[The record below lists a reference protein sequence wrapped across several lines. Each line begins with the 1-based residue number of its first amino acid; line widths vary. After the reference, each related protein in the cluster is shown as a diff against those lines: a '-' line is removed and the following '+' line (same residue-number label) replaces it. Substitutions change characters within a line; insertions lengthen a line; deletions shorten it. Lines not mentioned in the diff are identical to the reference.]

1 MATEPALARGPQE
14 AKVETQDADEFS
26 QLLKQHFKPRTERAA
41 SEVESAVKTLVE
53 QALSD
58 TSLIKSDV
66 LDTIEEMIAQ
76 LDKKLSAQMNEI
88 MHAPEFQQIES
99 AWRGLKYLVFQS
111 ETDAMLKICVMN
123 VSKGELYRH
132 LRQYPNA
139 AWDQSPLFKKV
150 YEEEFGTLGG
160 QPYGCL
166 IGDYYFSHLPVD
178 VQLLRDLSK
187 IAGAAH
193 APFFAAA
200 DSTLMGLD
208 SWNDLMN
215 PRDLSKVM
223 DTPEY
228 AAWRSLRDFDDAKYV
243 GLCMPRVLA
252 RLPYGAKTEP
262 VEEFSFEEDTDAHKG
277 EKYAWMNAAYAM
289 GANINRAFK
298 EYGWCARIRG
308 VQSGGEVEDL
318 PSHTF
323 PTDDG
328 GVDLK
333 CPTEIAITDRREAEL
348 AKAGMIPLCH
358 RKNSDRAAFIG
369 AQSLAKPK
377 AYQNNVE
384 ATASSNLA
392 CRLPYMFAC
401 CRFAHYLKVMVR
413 DKVGSYYEEAQLEKW
428 LNNWIGEYI
437 DGDPKNSTEATKC
450 RRPLAAAK
458 ITIVP
463 NEENPGYYSAT
474 FELRPHFQ
482 LEGMDIGLRL
492 VSKLPVAQK

>member
-1 MATEPALARGPQE
+1 MATETVRSQQQDAQPQ
-14 AKVETQDADEFS
+14 TRDADEFS
-26 QLLKQHFKPRTERAA
+26 ALLKQSFKPRTERAA
-41 SEVESAVKTLVE
+41 TELDNAVKTLVE
-53 QALSD
+53 QALAY

-66 LDTIEEMIAQ
+66 LDTIGEMIAQ

-88 MHAPEFQQIES
+88 MHAPEFQQIEG

-111 ETDAMLKICVMN
+111 ETDAMLKIRVMN
-123 VSKGELYRH
+123 VSKDELYRH
-132 LRQYPNA
+132 LRLYPNA

-150 YEEEFGTLGG
+150 YEEEFGQLGG

-166 IGDYYFSHLPVD
+166 IGDYSFSHLPTD

-200 DSTLMGLD
+200 DSTLMGMD
-208 SWNDLMN
+208 SWNELMN
-215 PRDLSKVM
+215 PRDLSKLF

-228 AAWRSLRDFDDAKYV
+228 AAWRSLRDSDDARYV

-262 VEEFSFEEDTDAHKG
+262 VEEFAFEEDTDGHKG
-277 EKYAWMNAAYAM
+277 EK
-289 GANINRAFK
+289 
-298 EYGWCARIRG
+298 YGWCARIRG

-318 PSHTF
+318 PAHVF

-328 GVDLK
+328 GVDMK
-333 CPTEIAITDRREAEL
+333 CPTEIAISDRREAEL
-348 AKAGMIPLCH
+348 AKSGLIPLIH
-358 RKNSDRAAFIG
+358 RKNTDRAAFIG
-369 AQSLAKPK
+369 AQSLFKPK
-377 AYQNNVE
+377 AYQNNPE
-384 ATASSNLA
+384 ATASSNLSS
-392 CRLPYMFAC
+392 RLPYMFAC

-413 DKVGSYYEEAQLEKW
+413 DKVGSYYEKEQLQRW
-428 LNNWIGEYI
+428 LNNWINEYI
-437 DGDPKNSTEATKC
+437 DADPKNCSEATKC
-450 RRPLAAAK
+450 RRPLAGAK
-458 ITIVP
+458 ITIVE
-463 NEENPGYYSAT
+463 NEENPGYYAAT

-492 VSKLPVAQK
+492 VSRLPAAKN